1 MRRVD
6 LRNILRKIFLKS
18 NFIPL
23 VPVVVLFTATAAA
36 AHTGGIPGGFA
47 SGFFH
52 PVLGWDHVAA
62 MVAVGI
68 WGAFLGRPAIFL
80 LPILFPMVMA
90 FGAALGIA
98 AVPIA
103 HVETGIAL
111 SSIVLGLL
119 VLFGIRTPLWVA
131 AVVVGVFAICHGYAH
146 GVELPDS
153 LNPFAFAT
161 GFIVSTGLLH
171 LCGIGIGFLL
181 GVRGGNYIVRGFGA
195 LIASVGTAF
204 LVGVM

>member
-1 MRRVD
+1 MK
-6 LRNILRKIFLKS
+6 RNTTALA
-18 NFIPL
+18 L
-23 VPVVVLFTATAAA
+23 VTMLATATAAA
-36 AHTGGIPGGFA
+36 AHTGGIQGGFA

-80 LPILFPMVMA
+80 LPILFPIVMA

-98 AVPIA
+98 GVPISNI
-103 HVETGIAL
+103 ETGIAL

-131 AVVVGVFAICHGYAH
+131 ALVVGIFAICHGYAH
-146 GVELPDS
+146 GVELPES
-153 LNPFAFAT
+153 LNPFAYAI

-181 GVRGGNYIVRGFGA
+181 GVKGGNYIVRGFGA
-195 LIASVGTAF
+195 LIASVGAAF
-204 LVGVM
+204 LVGAM